1 MLWNLI
7 IASLDVTKS
16 SHKMI
21 LLFPALYVSFFVCI
35 LLFYFILK
43 AQHCTAATAWTRE

>member
-21 LLFPALYVSFFVCI
+21 QISVNKVE
-35 LLFYFILK
+35 K
-43 AQHCTAATAWTRE
+43 AQHCTATTAWTRE

>member
-21 LLFPALYVSFFVCI
+21 LLFPALYVSFCVY
-35 LLFYFILK
+35 LLLYFILK

>member
-21 LLFPALYVSFFVCI
+21 LLFPALYVSFFGVYFI
-35 LLFYFILK
+35 ILFYFKGATL
-43 AQHCTAATAWTRE
+43 HCRYCLDS